1 MVLCLSLWRSH
12 RVLCRSLS
20 SLPLALPLALPLLLL
35 FVIVC
40 SFSQKNFPL
49 QKKKQIGKKKRRE
62 SRHLPRTP
70 GPEGRGARPP
80 FGTSLGTK
88 MSRIRCSDGGP
99 SPGQR
104 PEPGLEPT
112 HRRRRS
118 GWSGHRQSAPP
129 QAGAA
134 PEAWSPSWGRG
145 QAPGHWGRG
154 GGLAVGAGPR
164 GTRGRTPRFPSP
176 TISPGA
182 ARSRGTL

>member
-1 MVLCLSLWRSH
+1 M
-12 RVLCRSLS
+12 LCRSLS

-88 MSRIRCSDGGP
+88 MSRIGCSDGGP

-154 GGLAVGAGPR
+154 GGGLAVGAGPR